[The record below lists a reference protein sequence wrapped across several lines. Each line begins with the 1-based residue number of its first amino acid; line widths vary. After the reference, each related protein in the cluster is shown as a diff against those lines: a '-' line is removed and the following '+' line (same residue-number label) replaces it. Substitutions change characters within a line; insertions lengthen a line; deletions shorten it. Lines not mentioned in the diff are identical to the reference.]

1 MGLYVL
7 QLVALLDV
15 YGYDRMLYLWIEGP
29 HPMIMLELEE
39 DTLELLLEVKRNL
52 RGMGDYD
59 TLDSVIREMCNVYF
73 WRYE

>member
-1 MGLYVL
+1 
-7 QLVALLDV
+7 
-15 YGYDRMLYLWIEGP
+15 
-29 HPMIMLELEE
+29 MIKIVLELEE

>member
-1 MGLYVL
+1 
-7 QLVALLDV
+7 
-15 YGYDRMLYLWIEGP
+15 
-29 HPMIMLELEE
+29 MIKIVLELEE

-59 TLDSVIREMCNVYF
+59 TLDSVIRETCNVYF